1 MDQIINFFIEP
12 YETYSNVQITLELL
26 AALLGILSVWYAR
39 KENIL
44 VYPTGIIS
52 TGLYAY
58 LLFGWELY
66 GDMIINVYYFIM
78 SIIGWYIWTRKVDAT
93 HFTPITQMNKFDI
106 KYAVIIFI
114 MAFVGI
120 LIIYKFKPYINS
132 RFDANYLNSDYQYIA
147 TDYVDAFTTGTA
159 FVAMWLMAKKRLQH
173 WHFWIITNIVA
184 IPLYFWFKKHGIT
197 GIQYIIFLIFA
208 VLGLKEWKQSLSKT
222 QQSV

>member
-1 MDQIINFFIEP
+1 MNGIIDFFLEP
-12 YETYSNVQITLELL
+12 YQSYSTIQIVLELI
-26 AALLGILSVWYAR
+26 AAVLGIASVWFAR

-52 TGLYAY
+52 TGLYAF
-58 LLFGWELY
+58 LLFEWHLY

-93 HFTPITQMNKFDI
+93 HYTPITKMNTNDVKF
-106 KYAVIIFI
+106 A
-114 MAFVGI
+114 I
-120 LIIYKFKPYINS
+120 LIFVLAIITILVVYKFKPFINS
-132 RFDANYLNSDYQYIA
+132 GFDTSILNKKYSYIP

-208 VLGLKEWKQSLSKT
+208 VLGLKEWKKSLNNSLQT
-222 QQSV
+222 V

>member
-1 MDQIINFFIEP
+1 MKEILDFFIDP
-12 YETYSNVQITLELL
+12 YSSYSTIQIVLESI
-26 AALLGILSVWYAR
+26 AALLGIASVWYAR

-58 LLFGWELY
+58 LLFGWQLY
-66 GDMIINVYYFIM
+66 GDMIINVYYFSM
-78 SIIGWYIWTRKVDAT
+78 SIIGWYIWSRKVDAT
-93 HFTPITQMNKFDI
+93 HYTPITRMTFRDKLFSGVI
-106 KYAVIIFI
+106 FIGAVI
-114 MAFVGI
+114 GI
-120 LIIYKFKPYINS
+120 LIIYKYKPYINS
-132 RFDANYLNSDYQYIA
+132 GFESDFLSKSYSYIA

-159 FVAMWLMAKKRLQH
+159 FVGMWLMAKKKFQH

-208 VLGLKEWKQSLSKT
+208 ILGLREWRQTLNSY
-222 QQSV
+222 QQTA

>member
-1 MDQIINFFIEP
+1 MTELLDFFIDP
-12 YETYSNVQITLELL
+12 YRSYSSVQIALELI
-26 AALLGILSVWYAR
+26 AAILGILSVWYAR

-58 LLFGWELY
+58 LLFGWQLY

-78 SIIGWYIWTRKVDAT
+78 SLIGWYIWTRKIDAT
-93 HFTPITQMNKFDI
+93 HFTPITQMNKRDSL
-106 KYAVIIFI
+106 YASLIFI
-114 MAFVGI
+114 ASFTGI
-120 LIIYKFKPYINS
+120 LIVYKYKPYINS
-132 RFDANYLNSDYQYIA
+132 GFDRNTLDNIYSYIP

-159 FVAMWLMAKKRLQH
+159 FVAMWLMAKKKLQH

-208 VLGLKEWKQSLSKT
+208 ILGLKEWKKSLDKNLQTS
-222 QQSV
+222 